1 MAAVNPVDY
10 DKPSSTDWINQQYNT
25 DTSDDAPEQVEFNSS
40 TQNAIYKDAQA
51 GNVKLSAVQQG
62 WIDKN
67 VNPDDV
73 EYTDDE
79 KKAAGNS
86 AIDTKGEDGEDLSE
100 KNGQVGAVTATSAAA
115 ASAIMGCIT
124 AISLAKK
131 APLIDGF
138 TALGMSI
145 VSAALAAITLAFSF
159 EGTFDSNLGERK
171 AQTEAAEQN
180 NSTINTYNDT
190 LASQQE
196 AMAEESAAYGEACT
210 NYTNET
216 SERMI
221 QIGALQAEKL
231 LYESQGNTQKAA
243 EIQAQI
249 DELMGGAEEPSAA
262 QEEMD
267 TYKANLE
274 VYSSYN
280 MEAQGAKESGLIVS
294 EFLQDGKPMKNM
306 AVANQWMSLAAGVA
320 CLATVCFPKLPFFV
334 DGAAGVAAKI
344 CFVGAG
350 LVFGWASNNFK
361 ERAAD
366 EGAASDAGDT
376 MKGNLDTLNGTIG
389 SQSDAVNECTGYY
402 TEADAGAAET
412 LTTTQG
418 AVDGANAKLGENLGN
433 GQGDDE
439 GDDEGGNENPPA

>member
-1 MAAVNPVDY
+1 MAIRVNPVDY
-10 DKPSSTDWINQQYNT
+10 DKPSSTDWINADHPDT
-25 DTSDDAPEQVEFNSS
+25 DNNGAPNGVEFNER
-40 TQNAIYKDAQA
+40 TKDAIYKDSQA
-51 GNVKLSAVQQG
+51 GNVTLSAVQQG

-86 AIDTKGEDGEDLSE
+86 AINTKGEDGEDLSE
-100 KNGQVGAVTATSAAA
+100 KDENGGAVA
-115 ASAIMGCIT
+115 ASHSAGASALMGCYT
-124 AISLAKK
+124 AISLANKG
-131 APLIDGF
+131 PLVDGF

-180 NSTINTYNDT
+180 NSAINAYNDT

-196 AMAEESAAYGEACT
+196 AMAEESAAYGAACEA
-210 NYTNET
+210 YTNASADRIT
-216 SERMI
+216 

-280 MEAQGAKESGLIVS
+280 MEAQGAKESGLVVS
-294 EFLQDGKPMKNM
+294 EFLQDGKGMKNH
-306 AVANQWMSLAAGVA
+306 ALVAQWASLAAGVA
-320 CLATVCFPKLPFFV
+320 CLATMCFPKLPFFA
-334 DGAAGVAAKI
+334 DGAAGIAAKI
-344 CFVGAG
+344 CYTAAG
-350 LVFGWASNNFK
+350 LVFVWASNNFK

-376 MKGNLDTLNGTIG
+376 MKGNLDALNGTIG
-389 SQSDAVNECTGYY
+389 SQSSAVNECTGYY

-418 AVDGANAKLGENLGN
+418 AVDGANGQLKDNLDE
-433 GQGDDE
+433 DDE
-439 GDDEGGNENPPA
+439 GSDNNNNPA